1 MHGPHILTLEPL
13 REKGMRSIAIWSVST
28 AIVFAV
34 LGTAMIVWWY
44 GFFPLR
50 PIFKA
55 YPPQTI
61 EFVRSTSDI
70 EHLRKFTQ
78 LVIRGEDEAGKRV
91 NETLD
96 AGINI
101 ISTMAFVC
109 ASLALLAWG
118 YALKARNLALGT
130 STPRWLR
137 WL

>member
-1 MHGPHILTLEPL
+1 
-13 REKGMRSIAIWSVST
+13 
-28 AIVFAV
+28 
-34 LGTAMIVWWY
+34 
-44 GFFPLR
+44 
-50 PIFKA
+50 
-55 YPPQTI
+55 
-61 EFVRSTSDI
+61 
-70 EHLRKFTQ
+70 
-78 LVIRGEDEAGKRV
+78 VIRGEDEAGKRV

>member
-1 MHGPHILTLEPL
+1 
-13 REKGMRSIAIWSVST
+13 MRSIAIWSVST

-101 ISTMAFVC
+101 IPPMAFVF
-109 ASLALLAWG
+109 AILPLLSSGFPSKTPHLA
-118 YALKARNLALGT
+118 
-130 STPRWLR
+130 
-137 WL
+137 